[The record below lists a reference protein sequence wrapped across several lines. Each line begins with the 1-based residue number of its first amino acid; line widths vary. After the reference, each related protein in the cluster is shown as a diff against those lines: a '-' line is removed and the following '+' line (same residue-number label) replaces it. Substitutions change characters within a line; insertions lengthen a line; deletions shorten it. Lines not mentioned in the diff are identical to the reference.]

1 MLYAFTQRYGFVF
14 AQLAKGEKMN
24 KFKSLIIN
32 PGSTSTKIAIFED
45 ENEIYS
51 KTIRH
56 DPDELI
62 KYTSIFS
69 QYQFRKKTILDA
81 LIEEKID
88 MNTLDVIIGRGG
100 MLRPLIGG
108 VYIVNAKMLQD
119 LESCKYGEHAS
130 SLGAKLA
137 LEIGNPL
144 DIPSYI
150 VDPVVLDELEEIA
163 RISGMPEIKRKS
175 IFHAL
180 NQKAVARKAA
190 KELGS
195 TYENL
200 NFVVAH
206 LGGGISVGAHEK
218 GRLIDVN
225 NAVDG
230 DGSFS
235 PERSGSVPIGSIVQL
250 CYEGKYTYNEMKK
263 KIIGKGGLVAYLGTS
278 DGREVEKRI
287 DRGDEYAKLIYEAM
301 AYQTAKE
308 IGAYATVLKGKV
320 DAIILTGGL
329 LYDKNIKNWLLE
341 RVNYIAPIKVY
352 PGEDEMAALAQ
363 GGLRVLRGEE
373 KPIIY

>member
-1 MLYAFTQRYGFVF
+1 
-14 AQLAKGEKMN
+14 MN

-56 DPDELI
+56 DAEELAE
-62 KYTSIFS
+62 YSSIFS
-69 QYQFRKKTILDA
+69 QYQFRKKTIIDA

-88 MNTLDVIIGRGG
+88 MNALDLIMGRGG

-119 LESCKYGEHAS
+119 LESCEYGEHAS

-137 LEIGNPL
+137 LEIGDPL
-144 DIPSYI
+144 GIPAYI

-163 RISGMPEIKRKS
+163 RISGIPEIKRKS

-195 TYENL
+195 TYEKL

-218 GRLIDVN
+218 GRVIDVN

-230 DGSFS
+230 EGSFS
-235 PERSGSVPIGSIVQL
+235 PERSGGVPVGSIVKL
-250 CYEGKYTYNEMKK
+250 CYSGKYTYNEMKK
-263 KIIGKGGLVAYLGTS
+263 KITGKGGLLAYIGTS

-287 DRGDEYAKLIYEAM
+287 ENGDENARLIYEAM

-329 LYDKNIKNWLLE
+329 LYDKNIKKWLLE
-341 RVNYIAPIKVY
+341 RIDFIAPIIVY
-352 PGEDEMAALAQ
+352 PGEGEMAALAE
-363 GGLRVLRGEE
+363 GGLRILKGEE

>member
-1 MLYAFTQRYGFVF
+1 
-14 AQLAKGEKMN
+14 MN

-56 DPDELI
+56 DTDELI
-62 KYTSIFS
+62 EYTSVFS
-69 QYQFRKKTILDA
+69 QYQFRKKTIIDA
-81 LIEEKID
+81 LIEEKFD
-88 MNTLDVIIGRGG
+88 MNSLDVIIGRGG
-100 MLRPLIGG
+100 MLRPLEGG
-108 VYIVNAKMLQD
+108 VYTVNAKMLKD
-119 LESCKYGEHAS
+119 LESGEYGEHAS

-137 LEIGNPL
+137 LEIGDPL
-144 DIPSYI
+144 RIPSYI
-150 VDPVVLDELEEIA
+150 VDPVVVDELEEIA
-163 RISGMPEIKRKS
+163 RISGIPEIKRKS

-218 GRLIDVN
+218 GRVIDVN

-230 DGSFS
+230 EGSFS
-235 PERSGSVPIGSIVQL
+235 PERSGGVPVGSVVKL
-250 CYEGKYTYNEMKK
+250 CYAGKYTYNEMKK
-263 KIIGKGGLVAYLGTS
+263 KITGKGGLLAYLGTS

-287 DRGDEYAKLIYEAM
+287 ESGDENAGLIYEAM

-329 LYDKNIKNWLLE
+329 LYDKNIKKWIVE
-341 RVNYIAPIKVY
+341 RIDFIAPIIVY
-352 PGEDEMAALAQ
+352 PGEDEMAALAE
-363 GGLRVLRGEE
+363 GGLRILRGEE
-373 KPIIY
+373 KPILY